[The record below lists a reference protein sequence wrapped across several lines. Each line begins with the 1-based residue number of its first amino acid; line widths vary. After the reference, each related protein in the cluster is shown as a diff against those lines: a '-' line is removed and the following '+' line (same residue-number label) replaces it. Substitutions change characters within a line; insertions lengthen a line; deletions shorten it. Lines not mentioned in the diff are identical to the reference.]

1 MQIIASHFTFFEGM
15 RKLGEDQ
22 GVLIGLAVVFIMRQ
36 GESRNLYYYEPVNS
50 PIERPSPIRQILINE
65 KEIPLRRTYRLFR
78 PRWRTGVGWVE
89 DGFAPPDGRAV
100 FGLHSQLHLGWPD
113 RRPRDGSRWS

>member
-1 MQIIASHFTFFEGM
+1 MKAAGWDSDFGLRISFGF
-15 RKLGEDQ
+15 RNS
-22 GVLIGLAVVFIMRQ
+22 VLIGLAVVFIMRQ

-89 DGFAPPDGRAV
+89 DGFAPPDGHAV
-100 FGLHSQLHLGWPD
+100 LLLHSRLRLG
-113 RRPRDGSRWS
+113 RPGWRGGVC